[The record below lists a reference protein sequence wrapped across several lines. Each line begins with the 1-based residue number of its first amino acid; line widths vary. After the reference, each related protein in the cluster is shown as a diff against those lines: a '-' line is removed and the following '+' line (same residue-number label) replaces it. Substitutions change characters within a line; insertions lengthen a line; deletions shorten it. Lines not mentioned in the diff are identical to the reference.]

1 MVILRNSKSPRNAKD
16 EAKEKVERKIFKTW
30 QEIIAYLNIDTVE
43 LPWNVNGEMALKAL
57 RAKYSKQFRELDNVF
72 LDDVVDAYCDRSTSD
87 QLAALGQAM
96 QELKLRFCQ
105 LNIPLN
111 GSSAYT
117 VFAVEADDTSDYL
130 NRWKEVLTRRQFF
143 RSIDTFELR
152 HGETLDN
159 PSEDVRIAMQS
170 VQITGFAGDRRSVY
184 VLDGR
189 FLVAPFET
197 YERHIAEPI
206 IQVRVYDIRNWPIRE
221 VQKAKLSY
229 DCYDIEPY
237 TLQIETEE
245 GEIIVYLGDDP
256 RRDRSWKKGVLNDKG
271 QYIPVYEDDD
281 DEDDRWKGLK
291 IGTPSPDKI
300 PDIEDAVPWFTL
312 NERIIYYYD
321 NDDLANRQD
330 EDDNNIRR
338 RREQRRQ
345 RNTLLEYNTVDH
357 QYRIMSLPGAGYI
370 DRDDLVL
377 YKNQWIIIPDSIF
390 SRDAS
395 YVLRLWNPFTSE
407 CLRVTK
413 NDMGCHDIEQIIP
426 TADGDILILLDDG
439 RLCHFDEDLVTWLK
453 SDLLQHS
460 VTLDDWQEEI
470 KRDFENF
477 PDTNYRFRR
486 LRRDISDRILVTFAD
501 GKTLDIQLN
510 EDKTND
516 SRRLPPR
523 RLI

>member
-1 MVILRNSKSPRNAKD
+1 M
-16 EAKEKVERKIFKTW
+16 
-30 QEIIAYLNIDTVE
+30 
-43 LPWNVNGEMALKAL
+43 
-57 RAKYSKQFRELDNVF
+57 
-72 LDDVVDAYCDRSTSD
+72 
-87 QLAALGQAM
+87 
-96 QELKLRFCQ
+96 
-105 LNIPLN
+105 
-111 GSSAYT
+111 
-117 VFAVEADDTSDYL
+117 
-130 NRWKEVLTRRQFF
+130 
-143 RSIDTFELR
+143 
-152 HGETLDN
+152 
-159 PSEDVRIAMQS
+159 
-170 VQITGFAGDRRSVY
+170 
-184 VLDGR
+184 
-189 FLVAPFET
+189 
-197 YERHIAEPI
+197 
-206 IQVRVYDIRNWPIRE
+206 
-221 VQKAKLSY
+221 
-229 DCYDIEPY
+229 
-237 TLQIETEE
+237 
-245 GEIIVYLGDDP
+245 
-256 RRDRSWKKGVLNDKG
+256 
-271 QYIPVYEDDD
+271 
-281 DEDDRWKGLK
+281 
-291 IGTPSPDKI
+291 
-300 PDIEDAVPWFTL
+300 PWFTL

-426 TADGDILILLDDG
+426 TANGDILILLDDG

-477 PDTNYRFRR
+477 PDSNYRFRR